1 MDTEETWKTGWKPEY
16 AGLPFRVIIF
26 ASFFGPKT
34 NQTTRELLEEVQ
46 RLSDSEMSELFDPTF
61 KAFQA
66 ME

>member
-16 AGLPFRVIIF
+16 AGLPFWVIYF
-26 ASFFGPKT
+26 ASFFCPKPG
-34 NQTTRELLEEVQ
+34 QTTLELLEEVQ
-46 RLSDSEMSELFDPTF
+46 CLSDSEVSELSSPVF